1 MVFNETQPVNEWICP
16 HLDKIMKQG
25 DWLYTNL
32 QRDNS
37 YPLISDIPKIIW
49 LGCILNEIQTGATI
63 FGPLHSENFTFS
75 RLDDITSSLAKYNI
89 VTIDSHVV
97 AYWCALILDDS
108 ARCFIF
114 DSHSRNENG
123 LCSPDGKATH
133 TQHNKSNVVNFIRQ
147 LAESQGGVSQFEM
160 TPVIVKKIHVPST
173 ESDSLDSDAILAC
186 YESDFD
192 SDIPLSTYASLMQ
205 QVNLQRSE
213 RASKKKARFLL

>member
-1 MVFNETQPVNEWICP
+1 MNEWTCQ

-37 YPLISDIPKIIW
+37 YPLISDIPKSIW

-89 VTIDSHVV
+89 VTIDSHVP

-108 ARCFIF
+108 SRCFIF

-123 LCSPDGKATH
+123 LCSPDGKATL
-133 TQHNKSNVVNFIRQ
+133 TQHNKSKVVNFIIRQ

-173 ESDSLDSDAILAC
+173 
-186 YESDFD
+186 
-192 SDIPLSTYASLMQ
+192 
-205 QVNLQRSE
+205 
-213 RASKKKARFLL
+213 

>member
-1 MVFNETQPVNEWICP
+1 MVFNETLPVNEWTCQ

-37 YPLISDIPKIIW
+37 YPLISDIPKSIW

-89 VTIDSHVV
+89 VTIDSHVP
-97 AYWCALILDDS
+97 AYSCALILDDS
-108 ARCFIF
+108 SRCFIF

-123 LCSPDGKATH
+123 LCSPDGKATL

-147 LAESQGGVSQFEM
+147 
-160 TPVIVKKIHVPST
+160 
-173 ESDSLDSDAILAC
+173 
-186 YESDFD
+186 
-192 SDIPLSTYASLMQ
+192 
-205 QVNLQRSE
+205 
-213 RASKKKARFLL
+213 

>member
-1 MVFNETQPVNEWICP
+1 MTFSHPLCFFFHFLIYGALCFRHSVQATKHQGLPDFKAAGKQCVYNAIASMVFNETQPVNEWTCQ
-16 HLDKIMKQG
+16 HLDKIMKEG

-37 YPLISDIPKIIW
+37 YPLIPDIPKSIW

-89 VTIDSHVV
+89 VTIDSHVP
-97 AYWCALILDDS
+97 AYSCALNLDDS
-108 ARCFIF
+108 SRCFIF

-123 LCSPDGKATH
+123 LCSPDGKATL

-147 LAESQGGVSQFEM
+147 Q
-160 TPVIVKKIHVPST
+160 
-173 ESDSLDSDAILAC
+173 
-186 YESDFD
+186 
-192 SDIPLSTYASLMQ
+192 
-205 QVNLQRSE
+205 NL
-213 RASKKKARFLL
+213 KAVFLNLK